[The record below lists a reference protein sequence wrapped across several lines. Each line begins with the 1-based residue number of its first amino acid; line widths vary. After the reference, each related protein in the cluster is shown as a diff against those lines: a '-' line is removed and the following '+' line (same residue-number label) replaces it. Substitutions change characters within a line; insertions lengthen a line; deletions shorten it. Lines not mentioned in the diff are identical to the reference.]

1 MDLGLGGETFGVEKR
16 AGKNPGH
23 GKRKIKMLYLDVFGF
38 IPKTAWM
45 ASSWVGALV
54 DAGSLQPVHLT

>member
-38 IPKTAWM
+38 IPKT
-45 ASSWVGALV
+45 V
-54 DAGSLQPVHLT
+54 